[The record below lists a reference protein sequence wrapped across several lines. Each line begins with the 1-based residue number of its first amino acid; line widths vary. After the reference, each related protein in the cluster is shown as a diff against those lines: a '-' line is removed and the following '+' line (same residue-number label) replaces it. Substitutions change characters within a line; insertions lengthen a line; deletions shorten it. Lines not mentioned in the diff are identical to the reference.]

1 MSERPRTPCP
11 ACGQIIEPDDTDV
24 VEAEEV
30 VPMPG
35 MGAPGDE
42 AAGMRVVFHRDCY
55 REDDPSYRRV

>member
-1 MSERPRTPCP
+1 
-11 ACGQIIEPDDTDV
+11 
-24 VEAEEV
+24 
-30 VPMPG
+30 